1 MIKVIYVNHW
11 FSGYV
16 QTSGFNPESD
26 IYMIMGY
33 SHWVLF
39 SVPSAY
45 AIVVSVKHMQERPL
59 PGTCPMDGTL
69 KLFQEHRQTAINV
82 TGLLDSEGGD
92 SGCEIPLD
100 WTATDSSVT
109 QVTVNG
115 STVLADLHGLF
126 DNSTFARTDVNAHC
140 GRLEEVWTLCD
151 SRLPDPYVS
160 ENDLRLHVIS
170 ELNPR
175 FPGQRVWE
183 GFRLIFTFH
192 KVRAICTQV

>member
-1 MIKVIYVNHW
+1 M
-11 FSGYV
+11 

-26 IYMIMGY
+26 IYMIIGY
-33 SHWVLF
+33 SHWLLF

-45 AIVVSVKHMQERPL
+45 AIVVSVKHMQGRSL
-59 PGTCPMDGTL
+59 AGTCPMDGTL
-69 KLFQEHRQTAINV
+69 VLFQEHRRTAINV
-82 TGLLDSEGGD
+82 TGLLYSEGEH
-92 SGCEIPLD
+92 SGCKIPLD
-100 WTATDSSVT
+100 WIATDSSVT
-109 QVTVNG
+109 QVTVNR

-126 DNSTFARTDVNAHC
+126 DNHTFARTDVNVRC

-151 SRLPDPYVS
+151 SRLPEPYVS

-175 FPGQRVWE
+175 FPGQHIWD

-192 KVRAICTQV
+192 KVSGICTQV